1 MDDKTVIEQDV
12 RQPVLNPVERIS
24 EMLFGLFMALTFVG
38 AVSAATTGREEIG
51 TMFAAALG
59 CNLAWGLVDA
69 VMYLVRALTERTR
82 NRSLARQVTGAET
95 ATAHRLIGETL
106 PEHVAAI
113 TGPDELEGM
122 RRRLLASSV
131 PDSAGL
137 RAEDYLAALG
147 VFLLVVLA
155 TFPVVVPFLLIG
167 EPALAMRV
175 SRVVSLGMLFVAGYA
190 LGRYAGHPHPARTG
204 LLMLLLGAALVVAVM
219 ALGG

>member
-1 MDDKTVIEQDV
+1 MESAQRRRMLDPID
-12 RQPVLNPVERIS
+12 RIS
-24 EMLFGLFMALTFVG
+24 EILFGLIMAVTIVG
-38 AVSAATTGREEIG
+38 SLSVADAGRNEVRSIMG
-51 TMFAAALG
+51 AALG

>member
-1 MDDKTVIEQDV
+1 MESAQRRRMLDPID
-12 RQPVLNPVERIS
+12 RIS
-24 EMLFGLFMALTFVG
+24 EILFGLIMAVTIVG
-38 AVSAATTGREEIG
+38 SLSVADAGRNEVRSIMG
-51 TMFAAALG
+51 AALG

-155 TFPVVVPFLLIG
+155 TFPVVVPFLLVG